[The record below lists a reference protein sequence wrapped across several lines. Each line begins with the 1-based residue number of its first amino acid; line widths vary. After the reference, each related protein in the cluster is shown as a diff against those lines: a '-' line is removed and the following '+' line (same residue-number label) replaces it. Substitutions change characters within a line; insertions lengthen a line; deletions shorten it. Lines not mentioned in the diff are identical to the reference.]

1 MSFLKQSPQR
11 LKRRAANCYT
21 FDMAQDETT
30 RNNAQARA
38 HADADHV
45 TNRPTVML
53 VDDDDELAELLTE
66 YFAREGYVLTRVACI
81 SDAIPAWRANHADLL
96 ILDLMLPDGS
106 GLDLCREMRVLD
118 ATVPIII
125 LTARGDP
132 VDRVVGLEIG
142 ADDYIAK
149 PFDARELIA
158 RVRAL
163 LRRHKAMI
171 NTAMNNKAM
180 NNKAMSI
187 KTASGPQEQQ
197 LAARREIEVG
207 EIVIDLVAARIR
219 VRGRHLPLT
228 AIEFRL
234 LAALALADGGA
245 LDRDALAA
253 ASQPGNYRPLER
265 AVDVQIARLRKKLR
279 EATGAETIVT
289 VRGQGY
295 AMVVP

>member
-1 MSFLKQSPQR
+1 
-11 LKRRAANCYT
+11 
-21 FDMAQDETT
+21 MAEDETT
-30 RNNAQARA
+30 HDNAHV
-38 HADADHV
+38 HANADHV

-66 YFAREGYVLTRVACI
+66 YFAREGYVLTRVACFA
-81 SDAIPAWRANHADLL
+81 DAIPAWRANHADLL

-106 GLDLCREMRVLD
+106 GLDLCREMRALD

-142 ADDYIAK
+142 ADDYVAK

-163 LRRHKAMI
+163 LRRHKAV
-171 NTAMNNKAM
+171 NNKAM

-187 KTASGPQEQQ
+187 KTGGGPHGQQ

-234 LAALALADGGA
+234 LAALALADGSA
-245 LDRDALAA
+245 LDREALAA

-295 AMVVP
+295 ALVVP

>member
-1 MSFLKQSPQR
+1 MSQTENTHSNADL
-11 LKRRAANCYT
+11 AA
-21 FDMAQDETT
+21 
-30 RNNAQARA
+30 
-38 HADADHV
+38 H
-45 TNRPTVML
+45 RPTVML
-53 VDDDDELAELLTE
+53 VDDDDELAELLVQ
-66 YFAREGYVLTRVACI
+66 YFAREGYVLVRVACI
-81 SDAIPAWRANHADLL
+81 ADAIPAWRTNHANLL

-106 GLDLCREMRVLD
+106 GLDLCREMRALD

-163 LRRHKAMI
+163 LRRHKVV
-171 NTAMNNKAM
+171 N
-180 NNKAMSI
+180 SL
-187 KTASGPQEQQ
+187 QEQQ
-197 LAARREIEVG
+197 QKGAARREIEVG
-207 EIVIDLVAARIR
+207 NIVIDLVTARIR
-219 VRGRHLPLT
+219 VRGQHLPLT

-234 LAALALADGGA
+234 IAALALAEGSA
-245 LDRDALAA
+245 LDREALAA
-253 ASQPGNYRPLER
+253 AAQPGNYRPLER

-279 EATGAETIVT
+279 EATGADSIVT

-295 AMVVP
+295 ALVVP

>member
-1 MSFLKQSPQR
+1 MPQH
-11 LKRRAANCYT
+11 
-21 FDMAQDETT
+21 Q
-30 RNNAQARA
+30 NAQEDND
-38 HADADHV
+38 HAFTQPV
-45 TNRPTVML
+45 IML
-53 VDDDDELAELLTE
+53 VDDDDELAELLVE
-66 YFAREGYVLTRVACI
+66 YFARESYALTRAARI
-81 SDAIPAWRANHADLL
+81 ADAIPAWRANGASLL

-106 GLDLCREMRVLD
+106 GLDLCREIRALD

-163 LRRHKAMI
+163 LRRQKAL
-171 NTAMNNKAM
+171 NEA
-180 NNKAMSI
+180 
-187 KTASGPQEQQ
+187 ASSSQEQQ
-197 LAARREIEVG
+197 QKLAARREIEIG
-207 EIVIDLVAARIR
+207 DIAIDLVAARIR
-219 VRGRHLPLT
+219 VRGQHLPLT

-234 LAALALADGGA
+234 LAALALAEGAA

-295 AMVVP
+295 AWVVP